1 MDDQTHV
8 LWAIVTCV
16 LESSSGWTPHPKKRK
31 EKTARWWKTYRDTQV
46 PHWQSTPQR
55 AANIQWNQDA
65 RVHIYCCLVF
75 PWHTEVFMWWVVA
88 QRMEGLCSS
97 HTPMKTLAYHDSLA
111 FHHLHQLVSSVSI
124 PNQGHLFSSQ
134 TPTLPPLLC
143 ISSLLTPSLITG
155 PLCDPRCCF
164 STLLTAS
171 DHNTIK
177 GI

>member
-1 MDDQTHV
+1 MSNRDM
-8 LWAIVTCV
+8 CV
-16 LESSSGWTPHPKKRK
+16 GKQFWMNPPPKKKKRK
-31 EKTARWWKTYRDTQV
+31 NSKMMKNIQGYTG
-46 PHWQSTPQR
+46 STLTKYSVER

-124 PNQGHLFSSQ
+124 PNQGHLFWSQ